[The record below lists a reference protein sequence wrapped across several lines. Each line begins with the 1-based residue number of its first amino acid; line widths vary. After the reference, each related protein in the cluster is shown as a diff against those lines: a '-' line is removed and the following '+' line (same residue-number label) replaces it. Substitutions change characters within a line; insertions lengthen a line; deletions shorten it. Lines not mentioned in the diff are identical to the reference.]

1 MATSI
6 STDEPNFWPAA
17 AVPQDFDVPFRV
29 IFDHHP
35 LPAWIYDSETLAFLA
50 VNQAARTEYGY
61 SEREFLDMRITSI
74 RTPEDAQMLLR
85 FLSGPLKSQEV
96 TGPWRHRRKDGSL
109 LIATAYAYEITYNRR
124 PARLI
129 LIKNISEQK
138 KLEQQVRL
146 FAAAVADASESVM
159 ITDANLDPPGP
170 RIVFVNGAFTAM
182 TGYTPEE
189 VIGRVPSFLQ
199 GIKTERITLSRINRD
214 LAATGT
220 SSYSSINYR
229 KDGTEYMVEW
239 QVTPLRDDSG
249 AITHFLSI
257 QRDVTE
263 RNRLLEQ
270 FHQAQKM
277 EAVGRLAGGVAH
289 DFNNL
294 LTIILGY
301 TGLLTVEFSKLKL
314 GDSKLVRSVEGIQ
327 QASEK
332 AAALTTQLL
341 AFSRKQVLRTRIVD
355 LNPFVANLEGLLRRL
370 IGEDIDIAFVQGPQL
385 ARVQVDTN
393 QFEQALMNL
402 AVNARDAM
410 PYGGML
416 TIETRNT
423 EVSTRYA
430 ALTSV
435 KPGKYVLVSV
445 TDTGTGMDE
454 ETRSRIFEPFFTT
467 KEAGRGTGLGLAMVY
482 GFVKQNGGTITVYS
496 EPGRGACFK
505 MYLPATEAAVEELGA
520 TTVNVRARGSGVVLV
535 VEDDIGIRDLI
546 GEVLAEAGYEII
558 LAADAKEALERA
570 AAFTRPIHLLLT
582 DVVLPGMSGPELA
595 EQLKAVRPELKVLF
609 ASGYSDHALLRQGAI
624 AHGAAFVPKPFDA
637 MTLVGRVSDLML
649 EVS

>member
-1 MATSI
+1 MSG
-6 STDEPNFWPAA
+6 SSPLDPAI
-17 AVPQDFDVPFRV
+17 PYSV

-35 LPAWIYDSETLAFLA
+35 LPAWVYDTSSLAFLA
-50 VNQAARTEYGY
+50 VNRAAVSEYGY
-61 SEREFLDMRITSI
+61 SEQEFLDMRITAI
-74 RTPEDAQMLLR
+74 RSEEDAQFLLR
-85 FLSGPLKSQEV
+85 FLAGPLQSDI
-96 TGPWRHRRKDGSL
+96 TSGPWRHKRKDGSL
-109 LIATAYAYEITYNRR
+109 LLATIYSFDITYKGRR
-124 PARLI
+124 ARLI
-129 LIKNISEQK
+129 LVKNISEQK
-138 KLEQQVRL
+138 KLEQQLRL
-146 FAAAVADASESVM
+146 FAAAVEDASEAVM
-159 ITDANLDPPGP
+159 ITDAHLEAPGP
-170 RIVFVNGAFTAM
+170 RIVFVNAAFTSM

-189 VIGRVPSFLQ
+189 VIGRVPNFLR
-199 GIKTERITLSRINRD
+199 GAKTEHITLDRIHRD

-220 SSYSSINYR
+220 TGYSSINYR

-239 QVTPLRDDSG
+239 QVTPLKDDSG
-249 AITHFLSI
+249 AITHYLSI

-270 FHQAQKM
+270 FNQAQKM
-277 EAVGRLAGGVAH
+277 EAVGRLAGGIAH

-301 TGLLTVEFSKLKL
+301 TGLLTSEFSKLKL
-314 GDSKLVRSVEGIQ
+314 GDTKLARSVEGIQ

-370 IGEDIDIAFVQGPQL
+370 IGEDINMDFRPGPNL

-410 PYGGML
+410 PNGGML
-416 TIETRNT
+416 TVETRNA

-435 KPGKYVLVSV
+435 KPGKYVLISV
-445 TDTGTGMDE
+445 TDDGSGMDE

-467 KEAGRGTGLGLAMVY
+467 KEPGRGTGLGLAMVY
-482 GFVKQNGGTITVYS
+482 GFAKQNGGTITVYS
-496 EPGRGACFK
+496 EPLRGTCFK
-505 MYLPATEAAVEELGA
+505 MYLPATEGAEEELNGAAVSI
-520 TTVNVRARGSGVVLV
+520 RARGSGVVLI
-535 VEDDIGIRDLI
+535 VEDDIGIRGLI
-546 GEVLAEAGYEII
+546 GEVLAEEGYEVI
-558 LAADAKEALERA
+558 LAADAKEAMERSN
-570 AAFTRPIHLLLT
+570 AFKGPIHLLLT
-582 DVVLPGMSGPELA
+582 DVVLPGMSGPDLA
-595 EQLKAVRPELKVLF
+595 EQLKAIRPEIKVLF

-624 AHGAAFVPKPFDA
+624 ASGAAFVPKPFDA
-637 MTLVGRVSDLML
+637 GTLLYRVSDLL
-649 EVS
+649 LNVATLTPNR